1 MKSAELKGQN
11 YQFKTNIN
19 MKTKTSILVVTK
31 AFFILLVMCCF
42 LSCSSNFG
50 TNYTYK
56 WKLAVVYTNGEKD
69 TVNCQ
74 YDSFKGN
81 ECYLTLKISESGLL
95 SSGGT
100 EPCIIMG
107 CGFYSEP
114 VVCGVRKYEVLNLD
128 KVLLK

>member
-1 MKSAELKGQN
+1 M
-11 YQFKTNIN
+11 
-19 MKTKTSILVVTK
+19 KTSILTLIKV
-31 AFFILLVMCCF
+31 FFILFVTCCF
-42 LSCSSNFG
+42 LSCSNSK

-69 TVNCQ
+69 TINCQ

-81 ECYLTLKISESGLL
+81 KCYLAFKISEHGVF

-107 CGFYSEP
+107 CGFYSSP
-114 VVCGVRKYEVLNLD
+114 VVCGVRRYEILSLD
-128 KVLLK
+128 KVALE